1 MAAVSDW
8 RRIMKTLISQLII
21 VASGLCGA
29 YCQTLSQPVHLVSP
43 RYPDLARQAQI
54 QGTVKVKAHLGPDGA
69 VVSME
74 VTGGHTL
81 LREEVERNI
90 SKWRFQPG
98 SQDPLEISY
107 EFRLVQPQV
116 KYIPEAEVSFDLPS
130 KVLVVSHPMVPI
142 MDNVIIRPKK

>member
-1 MAAVSDW
+1 
-8 RRIMKTLISQLII
+8 MKTLISQLII

-29 YCQTLSQPVHLVSP
+29 YGQTLSQPVHLVSP

-54 QGTVKVKAHLGPDGA
+54 QGTVKVQVHLDHEGA
-69 VVSME
+69 VASME

-81 LREEVERNI
+81 LKEEVESNI
-90 SKWRFQPG
+90 KQWRFQPG
-98 SQDPLEISY
+98 SPDPPEISY
-107 EFRLVQPQV
+107 EFRLVHPQV